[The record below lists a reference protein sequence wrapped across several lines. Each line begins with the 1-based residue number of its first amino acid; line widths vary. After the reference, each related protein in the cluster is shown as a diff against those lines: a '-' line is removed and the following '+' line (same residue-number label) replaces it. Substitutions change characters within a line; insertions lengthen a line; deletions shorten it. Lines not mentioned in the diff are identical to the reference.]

1 MIPISASM
9 ILVIESRKRKSLDRP
24 LRSGVL
30 VYTVDM
36 KIGQLGGGY
45 VIKPRP
51 GARDK
56 LTFRDAALRA
66 GDSITVD
73 GVTITVVS
81 IGENSDVVK
90 ISN

>member
-1 MIPISASM
+1 
-9 ILVIESRKRKSLDRP
+9 
-24 LRSGVL
+24 
-30 VYTVDM
+30 M
-36 KIGQLGGGY
+36 KLGQLSGGY
-45 VIKPRP
+45 VVKPRP
-51 GARDK
+51 GASDK
-56 LTFRDAALRA
+56 ILFLDAALRA